1 MQHGIPRTLEAAAAA
16 LALVAL
22 SPLLALLALAV
33 AASSRGPVL
42 FRQQRVGRGGR
53 PFTMLKFRTMRVGGG
68 GAQVTAAGDGRV
80 TAVGRWL
87 RRLKLDE
94 LPELVNV
101 VRGELALVGPRPEVP
116 RYVEAEDS
124 RWRRVLEE
132 RPGITHPVT
141 LRLADEEGLIAA
153 AGGDPERFYVEE
165 LLPWKLAGYLE
176 YAAARSWRS
185 DLAVLAATAGALVGR
200 RCYARVELDE
210 VRAAGGG
217 ERHG

>member
-1 MQHGIPRTLEAAAAA
+1 
-16 LALVAL
+16 VAL
-22 SPLLALLALAV
+22 
-33 AASSRGPVL
+33 SSRGPVL

-80 TAVGRWL
+80 TAVGRLL

-101 VRGELALVGPRPEVP
+101 LGGELALVGPRPEVP
-116 RYVEAEDS
+116 RFVDLGDP
-124 RWRRVLEE
+124 RWRAVLEE
-132 RPGITHPVT
+132 RPGT
-141 LRLADEEGLIAA
+141 
-153 AGGDPERFYVEE
+153 
-165 LLPWKLAGYLE
+165 
-176 YAAARSWRS
+176 WRS

-210 VRAAGGG
+210 VRARTAADEG
-217 ERHG
+217 RHD